1 MFPDSKLKA
10 VLLLGAAAS
19 ATMLMSQA
27 ARAQTSVETVVVTG
41 SRIPN
46 RDFVSDSPISTVSGD
61 EITQT
66 GSLDVTDLL
75 ATLPQVVPGVSG
87 GSNNPAS
94 SPGGQQSIDLRGLG
108 SKRVV
113 VLVDGQRAAP
123 SNKDGTVDLQTIPTS
138 LISRVEIIT
147 GGASAVYGPD
157 AITGV
162 VNFIMKN
169 DFQGIAADAQYGI
182 SDRGDDAE
190 FTGSLTMGGN
200 FADGRGNIVM
210 TYDYAYRRQLF
221 DSARGFANQAT
232 TATSRSPT
240 GSYNPSSGNQ
250 PSQAALNSYFAANGG
265 APAGTV
271 KPADALGFN
280 TNGTL
285 FDFGGSNGSN
295 AVYNYKGDPS
305 FPAKLF
311 CADPTTPTNCKTF
324 SYNFQPPNLLLLPLK
339 RQNFMAT
346 GHYDINSDITAYMS
360 TRFTNYTSATSLAPT
375 PAPTA
380 AVTSPDGG
388 KATSGF
394 IVPANNPFI
403 PADLASILA
412 SRTGT
417 LFVTPTPTP
426 VGQVPCT
433 IATST
438 PCSAS
443 TVIPGVGPAA
453 DFLLVTRFLALGPRL
468 QDEANDV
475 FQETGGLKGKLPFT
489 NLNFDV
495 YASYGQLDNI
505 ETQFGNVSNSAVE
518 NLLFG
523 KGGGA
528 TTCTG
533 YSDFNPFGPLK
544 YGPNS
549 LGCIQRVTKNSALT
563 TFTDV
568 EGNITGK
575 LWDLPGG
582 TSSFSLGAS
591 YREQTYRFI
600 ADPLLSSGDVSGFTK
615 SQSISGAV
623 YDQDAF
629 GELYLPLLKDLPWA
643 DFVSVTLGGRL
654 TEQARTVHGNA
665 WTWKAEGDWGISRG
679 ITARTSFEVATRMPN
694 IDELF
699 STSFTDTPSLA
710 DPCNFDSPFRNGPH
724 GAQVT
729 ALCTAQGAGSATF
742 SQANGQLTVLSAGNP
757 ALHPETADTLTA
769 GVSWQSTFGG
779 PWLSGLAATL
789 DYWNIDLH
797 SPIGI
802 DSFDILYGCFNYD
815 GSNPSYKPDNAN
827 CQKLSRSG
835 GSMYILGNET
845 NLAKDKLD
853 GVDLAVNWGLDLQ
866 DTIQADPMFGKLSF
880 NFSGTYLDTYVVQ
893 GSRGGLGTDYAG
905 TIGSTSPI
913 GTDTDAAFPRVKG
926 QLTATLGLFSQASL
940 SVRLSYIDA
949 MKSSL
954 APVGWTGLNFGI
966 GKVTGVP
973 ATTYVDLYGSWQV
986 TDYLTLRAGVN
997 NVADLQPR
1005 QYNPSQQDGTDAAT
1019 YDIIGRRFFVG
1030 VGAKF

>member
-1 MFPDSKLKA
+1 MFPDSKLKV

-19 ATMLMSQA
+19 ATMIMSQA
-27 ARAQTSVETVVVTG
+27 ARAQSDTETVIVTG

-46 RDFVSDSPISTVSGD
+46 RDFVSDSPISTVTGD
-61 EITQT
+61 DITKT
-66 GSLDVTDLL
+66 GSVDVTNLL

-94 SPGGQQSIDLRGLG
+94 TPGGQQSIDLRGLG

-169 DFQGIAADAQYGI
+169 DFQGIAADMQYGI

-200 FADGRGNIVM
+200 FDGNRGNLVL
-210 TYDYAYRRQLF
+210 TYDYAYRRALF

-240 GSYNPSSGNQ
+240 GSYNPSSGDQ
-250 PSQAALNSYFAANGG
+250 PSQAALNSYFAAHGG
-265 APAGTV
+265 APAGTI

-280 TNGTL
+280 PDGTL

-295 AVYNYKGDPS
+295 SVYNYKANPLY
-305 FPAKLF
+305 PAQLF

-346 GHYDINSDITAYMS
+346 GHYDINSDLTAYMS
-360 TRFTNYTSATSLAPT
+360 ARFTNYTSATSLAPT

-394 IVPANNPFI
+394 IVPVTNPFI

-412 SRTGT
+412 SRGG
-417 LFVTPTPTP
+417 TPTSSS
-426 VGQVPCT
+426 
-433 IATST
+433 ST
-438 PCSAS
+438 F
-443 TVIPGVGPAA
+443 IPGTGAAA

-468 QDEANDV
+468 QDESNDV
-475 FQETGGLKGKLPFT
+475 FQETAGLKGKLPFT
-489 NLNFDV
+489 NLNFDL
-495 YASYGQLDNI
+495 YGSYGQLDNI

-523 KGGGA
+523 KGTG
-528 TTCTG
+528 TCTG
-533 YSDFNPFGPLK
+533 FSDFNPFGPLK

-563 TFTDV
+563 TFTNI
-568 EGNITGK
+568 EGTVNGK

-582 TSSFSLGAS
+582 TSSFSFGAS

-615 SQSISGAV
+615 SNSISGAV

-629 GELYLPLLKDLPWA
+629 GELYFPLFKDLPFA
-643 DFVSVTLGGRL
+643 DFISVTLGGRL
-654 TEQARTVHGNA
+654 TEQSHTLHGNA
-665 WTWKAEGDWGISRG
+665 WTWKAEGDWGITRG
-679 ITARTSFEVATRMPN
+679 LTARGSFEVATRMPN

-710 DPCNFDSPFRNGPH
+710 DPCNFDSPFRNGAH
-724 GAQVT
+724 AAQVT

-742 SQANGQLTVLSAGNP
+742 SQANGQMTVLSAGN
-757 ALHPETADTLTA
+757 AGLSPETADTLTVGLA
-769 GVSWQSTFGG
+769 WQSSYSS

-815 GSNPSYKPDNAN
+815 GSNPTYSNANAN
-827 CQKLSRSG
+827 CKKLSRSG
-835 GSMYILGNET
+835 GSMYIFGNES

-866 DTIQADPMFGKLSF
+866 DTLQADPIFGKLGF
-880 NFSGTYLDTYVVQ
+880 NLTGTWLDTYVVQ
-893 GSRGGLGTDYAG
+893 GTVGGLGTDYAG

-913 GTDTDAAFPRVKG
+913 GTDTDAAFPRFKG
-926 QLTATLGLFSQASL
+926 QLTATLGLFADASI
-940 SVRLSYIDA
+940 SARFTYVDA
-949 MKSSL
+949 MQSAL

-966 GKVTGVP
+966 GKVHGTP
-973 ATTYVDLYGSWQV
+973 ATTYIDMYGSWQV

-997 NVADLQPR
+997 NLADLQPR